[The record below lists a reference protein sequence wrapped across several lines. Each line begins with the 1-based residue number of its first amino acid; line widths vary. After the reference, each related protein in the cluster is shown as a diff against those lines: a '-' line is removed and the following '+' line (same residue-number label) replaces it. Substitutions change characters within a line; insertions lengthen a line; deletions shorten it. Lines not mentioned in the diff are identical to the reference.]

1 MRVFI
6 AVDMEGATGVVHP
19 DQLTPEG
26 RNYTQAQR
34 FLTSDVNAVIQG
46 ILDVHPGA
54 EILVGDGHATMRNVL
69 LEELHPS
76 ASLVVGSATL
86 SNKPLCQLEGIQL
99 GADVAM
105 CIGYHTKAGT
115 HGGLL
120 AHTFIGSLIADL
132 RMNGTSVGEV
142 EANAAVLSS
151 FGVPL
156 AMVSGNSDLEPEIRQ
171 WNKSSVFVATKT
183 TLGPTAAICETPAVT
198 SAKLRKG
205 ASAAIASSHNWHI
218 HDMGAVRFEVETKQQ
233 EQFLRALDHPGVV
246 NVAERTFAVEGRTAP
261 EAFRLLWSVCLTALG
276 DLPQWLR

>member
-26 RNYTQAQR
+26 RNYAQAQR
-34 FLTSDVNAVIQG
+34 LLTADINAVIQG
-46 ILDVHPGA
+46 VLDVHPHA
-54 EILVGDGHATMRNVL
+54 EFIVGDGHATMRNVL
-69 LEELHPS
+69 LEELHTS
-76 ASLVVGSATL
+76 ATLVTGSATTA
-86 SNKPLCQLEGIQL
+86 NKPLCQLEGIQY

-105 CIGYHTKAGT
+105 CIGYHSKAGT
-115 HGGLL
+115 QGGLL

-142 EANAAVLSS
+142 EVNAAVLSS

-156 AMVSGNSDLEPEIRQ
+156 AMVSGNSDLESEIRR
-171 WNKSSVFVATKT
+171 WNTTSVFVATKT

-205 ASAAIASSHNWHI
+205 AAAAIASSHNWHMR
-218 HDMGAVRFEVETKQQ
+218 DLGAVRFEVETKQQ
-233 EQFLRALDHPGVV
+233 EQFLRALDHPGVIQV
-246 NVAERTFAVEGRTAP
+246 DERTFAVEGPSAP
-261 EAFRLLWSVCLTALG
+261 EAFRHLWSVCLNALG
-276 DLPQWLR
+276 ELPQWLR